1 MCSDSIQLLECVGG
15 MGQGGGASMRIC
27 PMTERGFFSFGQI
40 VAPKCDHTVLSTIFC
55 DHK

>member
-1 MCSDSIQLLECVGG
+1 MCSDSIQDLECVGG

-27 PMTERGFFSFGQI
+27 PMTEMGFFSFGQI
-40 VAPKCDHTVLSTIFC
+40 VAPKCDHIVLSIIFC